1 MLSLTLVWGCSST
14 QSTTAWGNFF
24 TNEDKV
30 EITLDHLKPKISLGK
45 KLASDSLLRYAKT
58 RLHFIEQRYKSV
70 KAKEW
75 LAEIDSFYTAYYTY
89 YDELIKNAKAKNFIF
104 TTAGYYKRLQKMFPN
119 DPNALRF
126 FRENKQNIEKR
137 YETNLRIG
145 KKYLRQK
152 RYNSAIRVYRRILNY
167 DPNNNEAIEGIAE
180 ARYLKKKQ
188 ILKKR
193 RQIARAKRR
202 KALEKQRQLAL
213 KRAAKKKEAA
223 IKELEEK
230 EPVIQVQTKREAE
243 VLYVKG
249 VQAYRKKRF
258 LDAKIHFES
267 IINADYKDTRL
278 YIDRIEDKIQALGLE
293 GGDED

>member
-1 MLSLTLVWGCSST
+1 
-14 QSTTAWGNFF
+14 
-24 TNEDKV
+24 
-30 EITLDHLKPKISLGK
+30 
-45 KLASDSLLRYAKT
+45 
-58 RLHFIEQRYKSV
+58 
-70 KAKEW
+70 
-75 LAEIDSFYTAYYTY
+75 
-89 YDELIKNAKAKNFIF
+89 
-104 TTAGYYKRLQKMFPN
+104 MFPN

-193 RQIARAKRR
+193 RQVARAKRR

-213 KRAAKKKEAA
+213 KREAQKKEAA

-230 EPVIQVQTKREAE
+230 EPVIQVQTKRE
-243 VLYVKG
+243 G

-278 YIDRIEDKIQALGLE
+278 YIDRIEDKIQALGLA